1 MDQEACPICWRTF
14 SLETRPICLPCGH
27 SCCFECSQAIRSCSL
42 CRCRLSTHFQRKTNY
57 SLLSLLEKLQRTSDI
72 QRLNQQTQTDIDMIQ
87 PQPRPQNRRARQETV
102 SMMDGKTMT
111 VQIKR
116 SAIQLSFK

>member
-1 MDQEACPICWRTF
+1 MDQEACPICWRNF

-42 CRCRLSTHFQRKTNY
+42 CRHRMSTNFQRKTNY
-57 SLLSLLEKLQRTSDI
+57 ALLSLLDKLQKTSDI
-72 QRLNQQTQTDIDMIQ
+72 QRLNQETQTDIDMVQ
-87 PQPRPQNRRARQETV
+87 PIPQIRRARQDTV
-102 SMMDGKTMT
+102 PIMDGKTMT

>member
-1 MDQEACPICWRTF
+1 MDQEACPICWRNF

-27 SCCFECSQAIRSCSL
+27 SCCFECSQVIRSCSL
-42 CRCRLSTHFQRKTNY
+42 CRQRISTNFQRKTNY
-57 SLLSLLEKLQRTSDI
+57 ALLSLLEKLQRTSEI
-72 QRLNQQTQTDIDMIQ
+72 QRLNQETQTDIDMVQ
-87 PQPRPQNRRARQETV
+87 PIPQQNRRARQETLPIL
-102 SMMDGKTMT
+102 DGKTMT